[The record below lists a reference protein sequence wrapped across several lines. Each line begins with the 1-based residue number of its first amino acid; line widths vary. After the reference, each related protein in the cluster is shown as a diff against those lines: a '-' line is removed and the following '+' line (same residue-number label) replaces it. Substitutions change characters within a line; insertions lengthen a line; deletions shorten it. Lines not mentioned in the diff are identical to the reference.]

1 MARIAFDFVG
11 TEHAAI
17 LGPGGAAGEAG
28 GSQAA
33 ATERFAA
40 ARHWRDK
47 APIAKE
53 NATMQIR
60 IGFDIAFEC
69 PQPTPMLMM
78 LRVHPSLADR
88 LIEPDELAS
97 EPNLA
102 IDTYLDGFGNLASRT
117 VLPAGRTHFWTEAV
131 IEDDGLP
138 DPVVPDARILPVQD
152 LPEECLVY
160 LLGSRY
166 CETDHLG
173 FQAWPM
179 FGHLPEDW
187 SRVQA
192 IVDFVH
198 NHLSFNYALARP
210 TRTALEAHEERLGVC
225 RDFAHLSIA
234 LCRAMNIPARY
245 CTGYLGDIG
254 VPHDPA
260 PMDFSAWFEAYL
272 GGRWYT
278 FDARHNKP
286 RIGRIVMARGRDATD
301 VALTNSFGNATLVK
315 FSVLTEE
322 ITTPF
327 ADSPPRRPSA
337 LFGAV
342 HPVAGVA

>member
-1 MARIAFDFVG
+1 M
-11 TEHAAI
+11 
-17 LGPGGAAGEAG
+17 L
-28 GSQAA
+28 
-33 ATERFAA
+33 
-40 ARHWRDK
+40 
-47 APIAKE
+47 
-53 NATMQIR
+53 IR
-60 IGFDIAFEC
+60 IGFEIAFEC

-78 LRVHPSLADR
+78 LRLHPSLGDR
-88 LIEPDELAS
+88 VIEHDYLAS
-97 EPNLA
+97 DPALS

-117 VLPAGRTHFWTEAV
+117 VLPAGHTRIWAQGLV
-131 IEDDGLP
+131 EDDGQP
-138 DPVVPDARILPVQD
+138 DAVVPDARILPVQD

-173 FQAWPM
+173 FTAWPM

-187 SRVQA
+187 TRVQA

-198 NHLSFNYALARP
+198 NHLQFNYALARP
-210 TRTALEAHEERLGVC
+210 TRTALEAHNERLGVC

-254 VPHDPA
+254 VPRDPA

-286 RIGRIVMARGRDATD
+286 RIGRVVMARGRDATD
-301 VALTNSFGNATLVK
+301 VALTNSFGNAALVK
-315 FSVLTEE
+315 FSVVTDEVE
-322 ITTPF
+322 TPL
-327 ADSPPRRPSA
+327 AGMTPAGAPD
-337 LFGAV
+337 LLGAV
-342 HPVAGVA
+342 HPVSGVA